1 MKTTILK
8 NIIKEEI
15 TKLQEQQQYNSLQ
28 YMIVPSNVFGS
39 NQNLMSQHPGF
50 DGLSWAQNFQT
61 TKLTQVTN
69 PCNFLKN
76 QMTKLINKMNDMM
89 QDAYQSD
96 IINPVPGNPMASV
109 QQLRQQNK
117 HYDRVYIKMEMMG
130 IMRAQQGPAGCPP

>member
-76 QMTKLINKMNDMM
+76 QMTKLINKT
-89 QDAYQSD
+89 
-96 IINPVPGNPMASV
+96 
-109 QQLRQQNK
+109 L
-117 HYDRVYIKMEMMG
+117 
-130 IMRAQQGPAGCPP
+130 

>member
-1 MKTTILK
+1 MKLTALK

-130 IMRAQQGPAGCPP
+130 IMRTMQGPAGCPP

>member
-1 MKTTILK
+1 MKLISIK

>member
-50 DGLSWAQNFQT
+50 DGLSWAQNFQE
-61 TKLTQVTN
+61 TKVASREN
-69 PCNFLKN
+69 FCNFLKN
-76 QMTKLINKMNDMM
+76 QKNKLVAKQLPMTTAAM
-89 QDAYQSD
+89 DAAGEDVLTTSTH
-96 IINPVPGNPMASV
+96 N
-109 QQLRQQNK
+109 QLRQSNK
-117 HYDRVYIKMEMMG
+117 HYDRLVIKVAMMQH
-130 IMRAQQGPAGCPP
+130 MMFQNSCPF

>member
-1 MKTTILK
+1 MKTTIPK

>member
-76 QMTKLINKMNDMM
+76 QMTKLINKMNNMM

>member
-8 NIIKEEI
+8 SIIKEEI
-15 TKLQEQQQYNSLQ
+15 TKLQEQQQ

-50 DGLSWAQNFQT
+50 SSLSWAQNFQT
-61 TKLTQVTN
+61 TKLTQVAN

-89 QDAYQSD
+89 QF
-96 IINPVPGNPMASV
+96 VPGNPMSA

-117 HYDRVYIKMEMMG
+117 HYDRIFIKTEMMG
-130 IMRAQQGPAGCPP
+130 IMRAMQGPAGCPA

>member
-1 MKTTILK
+1 MKLTALK

>member
-61 TKLTQVTN
+61 TKLTQAAN

-76 QMTKLINKMNDMM
+76 QITQLANK
-89 QDAYQSD
+89 QDKIFKDEMRDVLQSTGSPA
-96 IINPVPGNPMASV
+96 IT
-109 QQLRQQNK
+109 QQQVRRRNK
-117 HYDRVYIKMEMMG
+117 HYDRMYIKMKMMVM
-130 IMRAQQGPAGCPP
+130 MRQQNSCPA

>member
-89 QDAYQSD
+89 QDAYQSN

>member
-76 QMTKLINKMNDMM
+76 QRQKLIMK
-89 QDAYQSD
+89 Y
-96 IINPVPGNPMASV
+96 P
-109 QQLRQQNK
+109 
-117 HYDRVYIKMEMMG
+117 
-130 IMRAQQGPAGCPP
+130 PAGGRYKAQLATKIKYITKINNFLNIYYYKKTNFIKYKFNIIKILCFYIL

>member
-1 MKTTILK
+1 MKLDKLK
-8 NIIKEEI
+8 QIIKEEI
-15 TKLQEQQQYNSLQ
+15 TKLQEQQQYT
-28 YMIVPSNVFGS
+28 IVPSNVFGS

-50 DGLSWAQNFQT
+50 DSLSWAQNFQT

-76 QMTKLINKMNDMM
+76 QIIKLINKMNDMM

-109 QQLRQQNK
+109 QQLRQKNK
-117 HYDRVYIKMEMMG
+117 HYDRVFIKREMMM
-130 IMRAQQGPAGCPP
+130 IMRTMQGPTGCPS

>member
-15 TKLQEQQQYNSLQ
+15 TKLQEQQQYNSFQ